1 MLALRLRDVDLDS
14 MPARLTFRAE
24 TTKTKERR
32 ISFITP
38 EAVDAVKAWLTVRDE
53 YIRTAAARVK
63 GLNEAG
69 YAGPKRLDDDRLF
82 PFEDTSYRRGLQA
95 ALVRTGLA
103 DRCERTGRYVLHPMR
118 PGGFSGLISGP
129 EPASMRPRSCL
140 AMRDTS
146 LEPMSGFQR
155 MISPK
160 RTGSIAMCS
169 A

>member
-14 MPARLTFRAE
+14 TPARLNLRAE

-82 PFEDTSYRRGLQA
+82 PFEDTSYRRDFRLRWCVPGLLIGA
-95 ALVRTGLA
+95 K
-103 DRCERTGRYVLHPMR
+103 E
-118 PGGFSGLISGP
+118 PGGTCSTPCDQEVFQDSFRG
-129 EPASMRPRSCL
+129 RSRRRCGRE
-140 AMRDTS
+140 AAW
-146 LEPMSGFQR
+146 P
-155 MISPK
+155 
-160 RTGSIAMCS
+160 
-169 A
+169 